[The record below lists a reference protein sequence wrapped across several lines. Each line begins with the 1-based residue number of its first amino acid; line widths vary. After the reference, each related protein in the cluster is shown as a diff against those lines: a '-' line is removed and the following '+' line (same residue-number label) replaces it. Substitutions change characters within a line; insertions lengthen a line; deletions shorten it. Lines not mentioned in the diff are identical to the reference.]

1 MPSKPDGWNTMLNT
15 SLSPWPCFTQEE
27 ADAVS
32 KVLLSNKVNYWT
44 GSECREF
51 EKEFAALPARDT
63 PSPLPTARWH
73 SMSRS
78 KQWA

>member
-1 MPSKPDGWNTMLNT
+1 MPSEPDGPNTMLNT
-15 SLSPWPCFTQEE
+15 ALSPWPSFTREE

-51 EKEFAALPARDT
+51 EKNLPPLPARGT
-63 PSPLPTARWH
+63 PSPFPTARLR
-73 SMSRS
+73 SMPHS
-78 KQWA
+78 KQSA

>member
-1 MPSKPDGWNTMLNT
+1 MPSEPDGQTIMLNT

-44 GSECREF
+44 GNECREF
-51 EKEFAALPARDT
+51 EKNLPPLLARGT
-63 PSPLPTARWH
+63 PSPFPTARWH

>member
-1 MPSKPDGWNTMLNT
+1 MLNT

-44 GSECREF
+44 ATN
-51 EKEFAALPARDT
+51 AANLKKNLPPLPARGT
-63 PSPLPTARWH
+63 PSPLPTAHWH